1 VLRTD
6 CTDIQELQI
15 RRIVLHVNHVTIL
28 AALIGWTVLIRT
40 LDILYV
46 RKSWVQVSELIQQN
60 LIALCGGSLDAA
72 LHDKATLSVL
82 LIVCTLQALSVEFST
97 RDIMV
102 EIIIT
107 GRAPL
112 HFLAIVT
119 VF

>member
-1 VLRTD
+1 MLRTD

-46 RKSWVQVSELIQQN
+46 RKSRIQVSELIQQN
-60 LIALCGGSLDAA
+60 FVSLCGGSLDAA

-82 LIVCTLQALSVEFST
+82 LIICTLQALSVEFST

-102 EIIIT
+102 EIVVT
-107 GRAPL
+107 RWTPL
-112 HFLAIVT
+112 HLLAIVT